1 MSTTVFLDGLNQI
14 GFSFGLA
21 LAKNKKKFNCCG
33 YDTERY
39 IISEAKKQG
48 AINKVVSGVPQ
59 GLKVAD
65 IVVVDLPADLLEQHY
80 EIIGEHARPGTVI
93 IDTSAVPIEV
103 GRLAEKF
110 LSKDVH
116 LVSMVPG
123 LSFSALDES
132 KLRHE
137 AAREDLFNDSR
148 IAISSPSLSVL
159 DAEDV
164 ASKFAFLFGATP
176 IYMDALEVQVAL
188 VKTRLLPRLISASLI
203 QMLSNQP
210 GWDEAKQLG
219 SSDFYKTS
227 FPVMNIFDIIE
238 PGKEF
243 LVNQELVLRMLDE
256 YLVELKFLRQSLAS
270 NTPEKFNEM
279 INGAIEQ
286 RAVWQSNRE
295 KNSFRAMTNKETSGT
310 SEMFRQMFLGGLG
323 KSKPSD
329 D

>member
-21 LAKNKKKFNCCG
+21 LAKNKKEINCCG
-33 YDTERY
+33 YDTERQTLR
-39 IISEAKKQG
+39 EAKKQG

-59 GLKVAD
+59 GLKDAD

-93 IDTSAVPIEV
+93 IDTTAVPIEV

-116 LVSMVPG
+116 LVSMVPA
-123 LSFSALDES
+123 LSFSALGES

-137 AAREDLFNDSR
+137 AAREDLFDESR
-148 IAISSPSLSVL
+148 IAISSPSMSTL
-159 DAEDV
+159 DAEDI

-176 IYMDALEVQVAL
+176 IYMDVLEVQVAL

-243 LVNQELVLRMLDE
+243 LVNQELVLRLLDE

-279 INGAIEQ
+279 INDAIQQ
-286 RAVWQSNRE
+286 RALWQSNRE
-295 KNSFRAMTNKETSGT
+295 KNTFRAQIDEKFPGT
-310 SEMFRQMFLGGLG
+310 GEMFHQMFLGGIG
-323 KSKPSD
+323 RSKPSD